1 MRMKYNKALVVFA
14 IVAAL
19 GLAAALI
26 VEITAIQQQAQ
37 ARPIRA
43 HPLPCDHR
51 PVFEHNPNCGR

>member
-1 MRMKYNKALVVFA
+1 MRMQYNKALVVFA
-14 IVAAL
+14 IMAL
-19 GLAAALI
+19 GLTAGLI
-26 VEITAIQQQAQ
+26 AEITTLQQQAQ

>member
-1 MRMKYNKALVVFA
+1 MQYNNALVVFA
-14 IVAAL
+14 ILAAL

-43 HPLPCDHR
+43 HPLPCDH
-51 PVFEHNPNCGR
+51 